1 MKDKILATL
10 VSLYEATKD
19 AVIVTLLF
27 AWFLSV
33 PYYFFHVGGNFIEWF
48 VLIIYIATIS
58 KTLRFLGKL
67 LVRIT
72 DDEVEDN
79 GKPKV

>member
-1 MKDKILATL
+1 MKDKIIGCLY
-10 VSLYEATKD
+10 SLFEATKD

-27 AWFLSV
+27 AWFLIV
-33 PYYFFHVGGNFIEWF
+33 PYYFFHVGGNFLEWV
-48 VLIIYIATIS
+48 VLIIYITTIS

-72 DDEVEDN
+72 DEEEDN
-79 GKPKV
+79 GNPKV